1 MAVYFDHRAQAPH
14 PGQNTDIQ
22 WHTTAPLLAVASQSS
37 STGGSV
43 NLYREEGEYVQDG
56 ELRKSRP
63 ASVLAW
69 HPTRKILAVG
79 WETGELTI
87 LNEQEHEKFE
97 APDCLHKSEITIL
110 HWTSNGTRLL
120 SGDAMGVLVVWKA
133 DTRGRLQQQ
142 PLSQQNLQ
150 EQLTEVVL
158 KPQAPVDP
166 MTDIASLARAAVSGD
181 ESALD
186 MFNWKK
192 GKNNMRMTG
201 AGMGSSEAL
210 TFFVGGKNGECREVG
225 NTALA
230 TVASES
236 LVSRK
241 PDNCQCF
248 EDSK

>member
-1 MAVYFDHRAQAPH
+1 V
-14 PGQNTDIQ
+14 
-22 WHTTAPLLAVASQSS
+22 
-37 STGGSV
+37 
-43 NLYREEGEYVQDG
+43 
-56 ELRKSRP
+56 
-63 ASVLAW
+63 
-69 HPTRKILAVG
+69 
-79 WETGELTI
+79 
-87 LNEQEHEKFE
+87 
-97 APDCLHKSEITIL
+97 CLF
-110 HWTSNGTRLL
+110 
-120 SGDAMGVLVVWKA
+120 
-133 DTRGRLQQQ
+133 
-142 PLSQQNLQ
+142 
-150 EQLTEVVL
+150 
-158 KPQAPVDP
+158 VDR
-166 MTDIASLARAAVSGD
+166 DIASLARAAVSGD

-241 PDNCQCF
+241 SDNCQCF